1 MLKKM
6 KSIFEKIQELEDIA
20 GYSKHEQFVQGVI
33 NAIDDKLLVRGDM
46 LPSVNNMIQEVGF
59 ARETIMKGYREL
71 KDRGIIESKNRLGF
85 FVANADTEQTL
96 KVALMMFAFDAFQ
109 ELFYRNFRAKLGENI
124 HLDVFFHHN
133 NIEVFDTI
141 LNHIKGKYGM
151 YVVSPIPHP
160 KTKELLQSIP
170 LSKLLMYDRF
180 EAIGGDFSH
189 ITQEFEASSYRI
201 FTELA
206 DRLRD
211 FDEFL
216 FYYHPNSMMP
226 IEILRAYKK
235 FLKDHNIK
243 GGVRKNYEAGSVE
256 KGKAY
261 FIIDNIDLFQ
271 FLKDCKEKNLK
282 LGVDVG
288 ILSHNDDPMKEIIAD
303 GITTYA
309 TDFGLIG
316 TKSAQFVLT
325 REKIQETMPMVLIRR
340 NSL

>member
-1 MLKKM
+1 M
-6 KSIFEKIQELEDIA
+6 KNIFEKIQELEDIP
-20 GYSKHEQFVQGVI
+20 GYSKHEQLVQGFI
-33 NAIDDKLLVRGDM
+33 NAIDEKLLVRGDM
-46 LPSVNNMIQEVGF
+46 LPSVNMMIQELGF

-71 KDRGIIESKNRLGF
+71 KDRGIIESKNRLGYY
-85 FVANADTEQTL
+85 VSNEDTEQTL
-96 KVALMMFAFDAFQ
+96 KVALIMFAFDAFQ
-109 ELFYRNFRAKLGENI
+109 EIFYRNFRETLGENI

-133 NIEVFDTI
+133 NIDVFDTM
-141 LNHIKGKYGM
+141 LNHVKGKYGM

-160 KTKELLQSIP
+160 KTKGLLQNIP
-170 LSKLLMYDRF
+170 LSKFLMYDRY
-180 EAIGGDFSH
+180 EPIVGEYSH
-189 ITQEFEASSYRI
+189 ITQEFEQSSYRI
-201 FTELA
+201 FTELE

-211 FDEFL
+211 FDEFI

-226 IEILRAYKK
+226 IEILRAFKK

-243 GGVRKNYEAGSVE
+243 GGVRENYEAGSVE

-261 FIIDNIDLFQ
+261 FVIDNIDMFKM
-271 FLKDCKEKNLK
+271 LKDCKEKGLK

-316 TKSAQFVLT
+316 KKAAQFVLN